1 MSRFR
6 CSAASGRLPVSVTPN
21 SWSTNCACRCRRCS
35 WIACAAWITPSR
47 PAKKAWLSRA
57 KWSPESV
64 RWCKACNS
72 APRSGATRWRS
83 TLPRPS
89 KPAKIGTDNSSK
101 MATDLVEIDPQDPQ
115 PEALE
120 RAAAAV
126 RRGKVVAIPT
136 DALYLLVADPFNLR
150 AVTGVFHAK
159 GRESNRALPILIRDT
174 MMAEELA
181 SELTARFFI
190 LARRFWPGPLTIIV
204 PAAAKIPLKVTG
216 NTGRLALRHSRSEVA
231 TRMIA
236 LLDQPLISTSANI
249 SGHPTCHSGIDVFG
263 MMDGRVDLV
272 LDGGRCTGQGATTID
287 ITEPYWRVIKSGAIA
302 EKEIAECLESS

>member
-1 MSRFR
+1 
-6 CSAASGRLPVSVTPN
+6 
-21 SWSTNCACRCRRCS
+21 
-35 WIACAAWITPSR
+35 
-47 PAKKAWLSRA
+47 
-57 KWSPESV
+57 
-64 RWCKACNS
+64 
-72 APRSGATRWRS
+72 
-83 TLPRPS
+83 
-89 KPAKIGTDNSSK
+89 

-126 RRGKVVAIPT
+126 RRGQVVAIPT
-136 DALYLLVADPFNLR
+136 DALYILVADPFNLR
-150 AVTGVFHAK
+150 SVTGVFQAK
-159 GRESNRALPILIRDT
+159 GREPSRALPILIRDT

-181 SELTARFFI
+181 SELTARFYI

-231 TRMIA
+231 TRLIA

-249 SGHPTCHSGIDVFG
+249 SGRPTCHSGIDVFG

-272 LDGGRCTGQGATTID
+272 LDGGRCTGEGATTID
-287 ITEPYWRVIKSGAIA
+287 ITEPYWRVIKSGAIT